1 MDRTDNSALEAE
13 NFSEEYARER
23 RKLTFQIMMTK
34 GNETALKE
42 YPYRVFL
49 DMALICRIKE
59 HNYSSAC
66 TSTAVTWEM
75 LRQWGVTE
83 ERLFRDT
90 FRIAPLNEPP
100 VFRKMEEML
109 QEFADPEQCIITGES
124 PLYVATVQSRAYGA
138 SVMAYPGFT
147 EAAADYIN
155 GDYYIIP
162 SSVHEILILPEPC
175 APGVNDLESMIVQ
188 INEKVVEPAERLSD
202 QVYHYD
208 RKRKRIETGKEC
220 IERLG
225 GTAG

>member
-1 MDRTDNSALEAE
+1 
-13 NFSEEYARER
+13 
-23 RKLTFQIMMTK
+23 
-34 GNETALKE
+34 
-42 YPYRVFL
+42 
-49 DMALICRIKE
+49 
-59 HNYSSAC
+59 
-66 TSTAVTWEM
+66 
-75 LRQWGVTE
+75 
-83 ERLFRDT
+83 
-90 FRIAPLNEPP
+90 
-100 VFRKMEEML
+100 
-109 QEFADPEQCIITGES
+109 
-124 PLYVATVQSRAYGA
+124 
-138 SVMAYPGFT
+138 MAYPGFT